1 MASVTRNPRPL
12 FVTTLPPA
20 ADGMEV
26 YYRADSTNG
35 VIWHLRARSVA
46 NGGSATYPW
55 EFVGGGALATD
66 SLSQIAATA
75 AYSVANAWVSIGA
88 AVSVTAPLAGEYRC
102 DATATVYNR
111 STGTGSIGVANPT
124 TPAFQ
129 TSYTSS
135 GDQFGVHSISQ
146 TLTATAAAVLTLKFA
161 FTATSDIN
169 FYRASTSVSITPIRV
184 G

>member
-1 MASVTRNPRPL
+1 LGEYWGCGFGYGTARRRIPL
-12 FVTTLPPA
+12 RRY
-20 ADGMEV
+20 G
-26 YYRADSTNG
+26 NG
-35 VIWHLRARSVA
+35 LQ
-46 NGGSATYPW
+46 
-55 EFVGGGALATD
+55 
-66 SLSQIAATA
+66 SL
-75 AYSVANAWVSIGA
+75 NRH
-88 AVSVTAPLAGEYRC
+88 TAPLAGEYRC